1 MVRKSF
7 LVVALIVSVLFL
19 LTSEAVACECRGGD
33 RTASASNAFEKA
45 ETVIIGTVVDIT
57 QPSPQRQDFDDQN
70 VSIRAETVYKGKE
83 RAGVILHF
91 GQGQKTDCLWYF
103 SKQMIGKR
111 FLLYLSK
118 PTKAR
123 PYRTTP
129 EIEASDA
136 PAKYYV
142 STCGRSE
149 AIEKAADDL
158 EWLNQV
164 KSKNSK

>member
-1 MVRKSF
+1 MIRKSF
-7 LVVALIVSVLFL
+7 PVVTFIVSVLFL
-19 LTSEAVACECRGGD
+19 LTSEAAACECRAGD
-33 RTASASNAFEKA
+33 RTASASTAFEKA
-45 ETVIIGTVVDIT
+45 ETVIVGTVVDIT
-57 QPSPQRQDFDDQN
+57 QPSPERQDCDDQN
-70 VSIRAETVYKGKE
+70 VSIRVETVYKGKGLS
-83 RAGVILHF
+83 GVILPF
-91 GQGQKTDCLWYF
+91 GQAGGRDCLWYF
-103 SKQMIGKR
+103 SKEMIGKR

-149 AIEKAADDL
+149 AIEKAADQL
-158 EWLNQV
+158 EWLEKT
-164 KSKNSK
+164 KSKTNQ

>member
-1 MVRKSF
+1 MIRKLF
-7 LVVALIVSVLFL
+7 RVTVLIASLTFL
-19 LTSEAVACECRGGD
+19 LTSDAVACECLARD
-33 RTASASNAFEKA
+33 RQASVSTAFERA
-45 ETVIIGTVVDIT
+45 ETVIVGTVVDIT
-57 QPSPQRQDFDDQN
+57 LASPERQEFDDQDIS
-70 VSIRAETVYKGKE
+70 VRVETVYKGQVLKAE
-83 RAGVILHF
+83 ILPF
-91 GQGQKTDCLWYF
+91 RQGQKTDCLWYF
-103 SKQMIGKR
+103 GKEMIGKR

-118 PTKAR
+118 PTKDR

-149 AIEKAADDL
+149 AIEKRADDL

-164 KSKNSK
+164 KSKNRR